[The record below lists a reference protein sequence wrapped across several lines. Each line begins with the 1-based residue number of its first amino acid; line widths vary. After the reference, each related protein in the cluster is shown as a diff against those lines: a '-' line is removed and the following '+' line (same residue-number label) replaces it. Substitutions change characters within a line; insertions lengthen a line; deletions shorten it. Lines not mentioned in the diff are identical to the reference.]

1 MASLHRYDVLILG
14 GGFAG
19 VYCAQRLVKR
29 LKKSGKTV
37 GLIASENHMVFQ
49 PMLAEVVGGSLAPR
63 HVVNPLR
70 HLCEGTDVFRGVVQ
84 SLDCTQKVV
93 VIDGGV
99 AAGQVS
105 FTYDQLVLTLGADV
119 DLSRIPGMVE
129 HAFLIR
135 NAGDAMKLR
144 ASIIAR
150 MEEANLIEDPVL
162 RKQVL
167 SFIIVGGGYSGV
179 ETAGQIR
186 DLLNVMGEYYEKV
199 RLEDTSVTLIHSGE
213 RLLPTLS
220 PSLADYTGKM
230 LEKMGVKILY
240 GSRVKS
246 VSARTVVLSD
256 GRKLEATS
264 VVCTVGNAPHPLL
277 LKLGETQSV
286 PMERGRVVVEATGRV
301 KDSDH
306 LWSAGD
312 CAMFPKAD
320 GGQCPQTAQFA
331 YRQGMLLADNIAAAY
346 EGRPLKPFTFKGLGE
361 LASIG
366 HRMAVAE
373 IFGMRF
379 SGIIAWFMWRT
390 IYLMKLPGLDRKVRV
405 VSEWTFDLFFPR
417 DINLLTPQ
425 YSSPLEEMHLEPGDV
440 LFNPGEPAFSFYAVK
455 SGRIDI
461 KDASGHIVKSA
472 RTGDHFGERALLE
485 DHVWRYEATA
495 IEPTTLV
502 AIGDRTF
509 QKLVSSIGSLKALFH
524 RTADTYDSPQEIEQ
538 VLAMLPQEARSS
550 QVSALMSTSIAYI
563 NQNAP
568 IHDALRLFQGERHST
583 YPVVDDDRR
592 VVGLLRRGDGYE
604 WFKHHVASTESTVRD
619 LPMKPPLLIPPDMPL
634 PDVFA
639 AMVRKGVNKAVI
651 TDSEQR
657 LLGMLSL
664 SDLFPAAPAAGS
676 PTEPAKSELIP
687 AM

>member
-1 MASLHRYDVLILG
+1 MPTQRHYDVLILG

-29 LKKSGKTV
+29 LKKSGKSI
-37 GLIASENHMVFQ
+37 GLIAGENHMVFQ

-63 HVVNPLR
+63 HVVNPIR
-70 HLCEGTDVFRGVVQ
+70 HLCEGADVYRGAIQ
-84 SLDCTQKVV
+84 SIDCDKKQVL
-93 VIDGGV
+93 IDGGV
-99 AAGQVS
+99 AAGLVP
-105 FTYDQLVLTLGADV
+105 FTYDHLVLTLGADV

-129 HAFLIR
+129 HAYLMR
-135 NAGDAMKLR
+135 NVGDAMKLR

-150 MEEANLIEDPVL
+150 MEEANLIDDPAL

-186 DLLNVMGEYYEKV
+186 DLLNVIVSHYEKV
-199 RLEDTSVTLIHSGE
+199 KIEDTSVTLIHSGD

-220 PSLADYTGKM
+220 AKLGDYTGEM
-230 LEKMGVKILY
+230 LTKMGVTILY
-240 GSRVKS
+240 SARVKS
-246 VSARTVVLSD
+246 VTSRSVILDSGA
-256 GRKLEATS
+256 KIEATS
-264 VVCTVGNAPHPLL
+264 VICTVGNAPNPLI
-277 LKLGETQSV
+277 LKLAEQKLL
-286 PMERGRVVVEATGRV
+286 PIERGRILVDPTGQV
-301 KDSDH
+301 KGSSH

-312 CAMFPKAD
+312 CAIFPKA
-320 GGQCPQTAQFA
+320 GGGECPQTAQFA
-331 YRQGMLLADNIAAAY
+331 YRQGQTLADNLIATFSNH
-346 EGRPLKPFTFKGLGE
+346 PLKPFTFTGLGE

-379 SGIIAWFMWRT
+379 SGLIAWFMWRT
-390 IYLMKLPGLDRKVRV
+390 IYLMKLPGLDRKLRV
-405 VSEWTFDLFFPR
+405 MSEWTFDLFFPR
-417 DINLLTPQ
+417 DINLLTPR
-425 YSSPLEEMHLEPGDV
+425 YSAPLEEMHLEPGDV

-455 SGRIDI
+455 SGHVDI
-461 KDASGHIVKSA
+461 TDATGRIVKSA

-485 DHVWRYEATA
+485 DHIWRFQATA

-502 AIGDRTF
+502 AISDRTF
-509 QKLVSSIGSLKALFH
+509 QKLVTSIGSLKTLFN
-524 RTADTYDSPQEIEQ
+524 RTAETYDSPQEIEQ
-538 VLAMLPQEARSS
+538 VLSMLPQQARNSR
-550 QVSALMSTSIAYI
+550 VAAMMSTQLAFIHH
-563 NQNAP
+563 NAP
-568 IHDALRLFQGERHST
+568 VQDALHLFQNERHST
-583 YPVVDDDRR
+583 YPVVDDEHR

-604 WFKHHVASTESTVRD
+604 WFKHHIATPQSTVRE
-619 LPMKPPLLIPPDMPL
+619 LPLKTPLIIAPETPL

-651 TDSEQR
+651 ADENQR

-664 SDLFPAAPAAGS
+664 SDLFSASHTSVPTAPA
-676 PTEPAKSELIP
+676 PTELIP